1 MESYIFSIVVKP
13 PGPSLWPCVN
23 HTSVK
28 PKTLRQ
34 ISHHAM
40 VKGVTGVFLFTLRHL
55 GPFQVTWK
63 QSSSTTL
70 MLSFHAIG
78 FGGWGEVRHAGPHWG
93 PKMYFVILYLVIA
106 PVFPHSIH
114 KGWSRQSF
122 ETRVP
127 LALQQRSS
135 PILAWESPTSVLK
148 IQTRKQI
155 SLRVTQVW
163 RCFVP
168 KKILISSALPSS
180 WNSKGSHSLKNEAHK
195 AHVHSTLWL
204 CLPTLFSVTLSNS
217 FLLA

>member
-1 MESYIFSIVVKP
+1 
-13 PGPSLWPCVN
+13 
-23 HTSVK
+23 
-28 PKTLRQ
+28 
-34 ISHHAM
+34 M
-40 VKGVTGVFLFTLRHL
+40 VKGVTGVFLFTLLHL
-55 GPFQVTWK
+55 RPFQVTWK

-70 MLSFHAIG
+70 MLSFHAMG

-93 PKMYFVILYLVIA
+93 PKMYFVILYLAIA
-106 PVFPHSIH
+106 PVFPRSIH

-168 KKILISSALPSS
+168 KQI
-180 WNSKGSHSLKNEAHK
+180 
-195 AHVHSTLWL
+195 
-204 CLPTLFSVTLSNS
+204 
-217 FLLA
+217 LLAQHFQAREILRAPTAWKMKPIKHTCTAHYGFAFPHYSVSPFPIPFY